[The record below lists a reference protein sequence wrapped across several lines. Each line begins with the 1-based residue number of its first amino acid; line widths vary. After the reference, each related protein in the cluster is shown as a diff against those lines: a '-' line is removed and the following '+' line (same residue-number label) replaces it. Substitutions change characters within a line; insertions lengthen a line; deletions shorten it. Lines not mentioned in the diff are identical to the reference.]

1 MGICMISAK
10 TRTCTYTRNT
20 RKNEK
25 GGEEGKEARGISR
38 TFPEEPPDRAGGG
51 PGAITAIFSILK
63 PRMSA
68 ENAPVFA
75 MFVRLQN
82 KQNEPAGSLQVAWGL
97 FWARKWALRGHISL
111 SGYRRKCRYRHFH
124 FTV

>member
-1 MGICMISAK
+1 MHIHKKKM
-10 TRTCTYTRNT
+10 
-20 RKNEK
+20 K
-25 GGEEGKEARGISR
+25 GGVTRARRRGGCPELSR
-38 TFPEEPPDRAGGG
+38 RSPRTAAGEAGGG

-82 KQNEPAGSLQVAWGL
+82 KQNEPTGGLEVAWVL
-97 FWARKWALRGHISL
+97 F
-111 SGYRRKCRYRHFH
+111 
-124 FTV
+124 

>member
-1 MGICMISAK
+1 MAVPMGICLISAK

-20 RKNEK
+20 RKNEE
-25 GGEEGKEARGISR
+25 GGEEGKEAGGISR
-38 TFPEEPPDRAGGG
+38 TF

-82 KQNEPAGSLQVAWGL
+82 KQNEPAGSLEVAWGL
-97 FWARKWALRGHISL
+97 FWARK
-111 SGYRRKCRYRHFH
+111 
-124 FTV
+124 

>member
-1 MGICMISAK
+1 MAVPMGICLISAK

-20 RKNEK
+20 RKNGK
-25 GGEEGKEARGISR
+25 GGEEGKEAGENVPD
-38 TFPEEPPDRAGGG
+38 FPGEAPGPP
-51 PGAITAIFSILK
+51 PAITAIFSILK

-82 KQNEPAGSLQVAWGL
+82 KQNEPAGGLEVAWGL
-97 FWARKWALRGHISL
+97 FWARK
-111 SGYRRKCRYRHFH
+111 
-124 FTV
+124 

>member
-1 MGICMISAK
+1 MGICLISAK

-20 RKNEK
+20 RKNGK
-25 GGEEGKEARGISR
+25 GGEEGKEAGENVPD
-38 TFPEEPPDRAGGG
+38 FPGGAAGGG

-82 KQNEPAGSLQVAWGL
+82 KRNEPAGGLEVAWVL

-111 SGYRRKCRYRHFH
+111 SRPPGGVSKSWS
-124 FTV
+124 

>member
-1 MGICMISAK
+1 ME
-10 TRTCTYTRNT
+10 R
-20 RKNEK
+20 
-25 GGEEGKEARGISR
+25 EGRRARRRGRMSR
-38 TFPEEPPDRAGGG
+38 TF

-82 KQNEPAGSLQVAWGL
+82 KQNEPAGGLEVAWGL
-97 FWARKWALRGHISL
+97 FWARK
-111 SGYRRKCRYRHFH
+111 
-124 FTV
+124 

>member
-1 MGICMISAK
+1 MGICLISAK

-20 RKNEK
+20 RKNGK
-25 GGEEGKEARGISR
+25 GGEEGKDAGENVPDFPGEAPG
-38 TFPEEPPDRAGGG
+38 PAGGG

-82 KQNEPAGSLQVAWGL
+82 KQNEPAGGLEVAWGL
-97 FWARKWALRGHISL
+97 FWARK
-111 SGYRRKCRYRHFH
+111 
-124 FTV
+124 